1 MVRTCV
7 LCNRTPL
14 ETESTRLGSASPAT
28 FQDCHRGPAAQVGRR
43 GRPRRLLSSLQA
55 GGGRPLESLRLL
67 RPLSPAPWQSQVK
80 TDARARCNKD
90 SVRAGC
96 KKCGYPG
103 HLTFECRNFLRVDP
117 KRDIVLDVSSTSSEE
132 SDEENEELNKL
143 QALQEKRVNEEEEK
157 KKAKSKEKIKLK
169 KKRKRSYSSSS
180 TEEDTSK
187 QKKQKYQKKEKK
199 KEKKNKSKRGKHH
212 KKEKKKRKKEKHS
225 STPNPSE
232 ISKK

>member
-1 MVRTCV
+1 MTSPRTRHQR
-7 LCNRTPL
+7 L
-14 ETESTRLGSASPAT
+14 LGSSLARGLGGLPGLSPR
-28 FQDCHRGPAAQVGRR
+28 CRG
-43 GRPRRLLSSLQA
+43 A
-55 GGGRPLESLRLL
+55 GGKKRQPSLCVVLAAGGKREYS
-67 RPLSPAPWQSQVK
+67 RKPRAPAISLASAMAVP
-80 TDARARCNKD
+80 A
-90 SVRAGC
+90 
-96 KKCGYPG
+96 G

-143 QALQEKRVNEEEEK
+143 QALQEKRINEEEEK
-157 KKAKSKEKIKLK
+157 KQAKSKEKIKLK

-199 KEKKNKSKRGKHH
+199 KEKKNKSKKGKHH

-225 STPNPSE
+225 STPNSSE
-232 ISKK
+232 VSKK

>member
-1 MVRTCV
+1 MVGHLINQRLFKSEPIPLLRGPSRILTEVPRRGWEEEATSLCV
-7 LCNRTPL
+7 VLAAGGKRACSRKP
-14 ETESTRLGSASPAT
+14 RAPAT
-28 FQDCHRGPAAQVGRR
+28 
-43 GRPRRLLSSLQA
+43 SLTSA
-55 GGGRPLESLRLL
+55 MAVPG
-67 RPLSPAPWQSQVK
+67 
-80 TDARARCNKD
+80 CNKD

-132 SDEENEELNKL
+132 SDEDNEELNKL
-143 QALQEKRVNEEEEK
+143 QALQEKRINEEEEK

-169 KKRKRSYSSSS
+169 KKRKRSYSSGS
-180 TEEDTSK
+180 TEDDTSK

-199 KEKKNKSKRGKHH
+199 KEKKSKSKKGKHH

-225 STPNPSE
+225 STPDRSE

>member
-1 MVRTCV
+1 MAV
-7 LCNRTPL
+7 P
-14 ETESTRLGSASPAT
+14 G
-28 FQDCHRGPAAQVGRR
+28 
-43 GRPRRLLSSLQA
+43 
-55 GGGRPLESLRLL
+55 
-67 RPLSPAPWQSQVK
+67 
-80 TDARARCNKD
+80 CNKD

-143 QALQEKRVNEEEEK
+143 QALQEKRINEEEEK
-157 KKAKSKEKIKLK
+157 KKEKSKEKIKLK

-187 QKKQKYQKKEKK
+187 QKKQRYQKKEKK
-199 KEKKNKSKRGKHH
+199 KEKKRRWGTRGWSC
-212 KKEKKKRKKEKHS
+212 RRS
-225 STPNPSE
+225 WVSPWDRPPSE
-232 ISKK
+232 GPWLRTGNNSRASHSKVKAVYLERCLFIYTECGPSQKAGG

>member
-1 MVRTCV
+1 MPVSFTPSKLAVMVRAVCGVQNDSPGNGISSHLVPQSPGAFRAFRYCQTRVPRRGWEKDGPLVGVV
-7 LCNRTPL
+7 LAASGKRANTQKPRGSATPL
-14 ETESTRLGSASPAT
+14 TNAMAIPA
-28 FQDCHRGPAAQVGRR
+28 
-43 GRPRRLLSSLQA
+43 
-55 GGGRPLESLRLL
+55 
-67 RPLSPAPWQSQVK
+67 
-80 TDARARCNKD
+80 
-90 SVRAGC
+90 
-96 KKCGYPG
+96 G

-143 QALQEKRVNEEEEK
+143 QALQEKRINEEEEK

-199 KEKKNKSKRGKHH
+199 KEKKSKSKKGKHH
-212 KKEKKKRKKEKHS
+212 KKDKKKRKKEKHS
-225 STPNPSE
+225 SAPNSSE